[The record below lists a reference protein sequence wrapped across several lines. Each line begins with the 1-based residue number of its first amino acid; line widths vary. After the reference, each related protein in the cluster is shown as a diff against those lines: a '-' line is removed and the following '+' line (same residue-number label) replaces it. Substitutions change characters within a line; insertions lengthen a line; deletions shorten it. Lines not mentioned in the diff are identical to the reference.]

1 MKTKKN
7 VDDFVRKCK
16 NLRNDVNAQNK
27 CKTNDARGALQNTHT
42 HEGSMYKPIEKPK
55 KKRGGHNSAICH
67 RTYLHIR
74 FGSTFSDYKCKTK

>member
-42 HEGSMYKPIEKPK
+42 
-55 KKRGGHNSAICH
+55 R
-67 RTYLHIR
+67 R
-74 FGSTFSDYKCKTK
+74 FNV

>member
-1 MKTKKN
+1 M
-7 VDDFVRKCK
+7 R
-16 NLRNDVNAQNK
+16 
-27 CKTNDARGALQNTHT
+27 KTNAKRTTHAVRCKTHT